1 MSSGLRAV
9 PLGMGA
15 SLCGCILYIPLGDLP
30 AEETTGGSG
39 ALWTTGLTEP
49 PITSGQSD
57 GGGVTGENGQTGTS
71 GDESSTG
78 AAPVTGTTTTTA
90 TTVSA
95 STGESLEP
103 PAIVEVDL
111 TPNLIQSNGPVAV
124 DVSAVHADGVTMV
137 LDSGEQSELSQV
149 APGVFKGSFDVLT
162 GFLNGVHVAL
172 LTPWRDAVIG
182 EVVAAPYST
191 ALPAPGSQV
200 FWETSDELGPGQIMA
215 LGVLPDGQVVEFGTH
230 FPNGLPRCY
239 LRRRDKKG
247 VVNAT
252 EFVLKDGDCTAVDL
266 QVDDQGALL
275 LLANRK
281 GGDGLRWWYG
291 RSDAWGLGVK
301 PLDTGEKG
309 ETAVALAYHPSGMV
323 AVCGYASTPAMDIDV
338 TVKLFEANLDV
349 PSPLAFDYQPEAKP
363 AHGFDEEPQ
372 DCVFTGDT
380 LALVGAVAGLHGSEQ
395 VKRDRA
401 FILRVDSRGKS
412 AAWAVR
418 VPDVKTQSGAQ
429 AVAVDDAGRLVV
441 AGYGCDDVC
450 LPEGDL
456 GIYDA
461 ENILKWQVSLG
472 AFQSKDGGTSDLAWS
487 PAGFAVVATGGLKG
501 AESLFLVRAFG
512 ESQVAPLWTFT
523 HKDIEALDM
532 ALALAVGRYGEVYA
546 GGIGDD
552 GYPAFACIGG

>member
-78 AAPVTGTTTTTA
+78 AAPVTGTTTTTG
-90 TTVSA
+90 TTMTA
-95 STGESLEP
+95 STGESLET
-103 PAIVEVDL
+103 PAIVQVALAPD
-111 TPNLIQSNGPVAV
+111 IISDNGPVDV
-124 DVSAVHADGVTMV
+124 EVSAVHADGVTML
-137 LDSGEQSELSQV
+137 LDGGEQSELSQV
-149 APGVFKGSFDVLT
+149 APGVFEGSFDVLT
-162 GFLNGVHVAL
+162 AFDNGLHVAGF
-172 LTPWRDAVIG
+172 TPWRDAVFG
-182 EVVAAPYST
+182 EDVEVPYT
-191 ALPAPGSQV
+191 VFLPEPGSEKY
-200 FWETSDELGPGQIMA
+200 WETSDELGPGQVVA

-230 FPNGLPRCY
+230 FTDGSPRCY
-239 LRRRDKKG
+239 LRRRDRTG
-247 VVNAT
+247 VPKAT
-252 EFVLKDGDCTAVDL
+252 EFVLKDSDCTAVDL

-291 RSDAWGLGVK
+291 RIDAWGLDATSI
-301 PLDTGEKG
+301 DTGDKW
-309 ETAVALAYHPSGMV
+309 ETAVAIARHPSGLV
-323 AVCGYASTPAMDIDV
+323 AVCGYATTLAMDVDA
-338 TVKLFEANLDV
+338 TVKLFEPNVDV
-349 PSPLAFDYQPEAKP
+349 FSSLTFDHQPVDKLP
-363 AHGFDEEPQ
+363 HTFDEKPR
-372 DCVFTGDT
+372 DCVFAADE
-380 LALVGAVAGLHGSEQ
+380 LALVGEVAGLHGSEQ
-395 VKRDRA
+395 VERDRA
-401 FILRVDSRGKS
+401 FILRLDSRGKS

-472 AFQSKDGGTSDLAWS
+472 AFQSKDGGTRDLGWS
-487 PAGFAVVATGGLKG
+487 PAGYAVVATGGLKG

-523 HKDIEALDM
+523 HKDIEALDI